1 MKINSLGVRR
11 LQSAC
16 LILVALLF
24 TQCDKDDNYVY
35 PDVLTDFMDIYT
47 NEEAMVDCIHP
58 DASGMLSLQ
67 NQLSGQGLRSD
78 TLYRAVG
85 MYALPDADGSTL
97 AYSVSLVY
105 AEPPIRMGEGM
116 TARMD
121 SLLENKT
128 CCFSEEENY
137 INKKGEKVSVFNNA
151 LMLSVP
157 KHPFMQ
163 KIIETAFSDKMVYA
177 NPEPKQQCVLSTT
190 GPGMITTL
198 YNSLLSEEKENV
210 YIIPAKYVTPFSVL
224 QARFVRQGYNGPEVK
239 KALEEA
245 YAVHYFWG
253 GWL

>member
-67 NQLSGQGLRSD
+67 NLLSGQGLRSD

-121 SLLENKT
+121 SLYVE
-128 CCFSEEENY
+128 
-137 INKKGEKVSVFNNA
+137 SVYRGGGYLNIVVQP
-151 LMLSVP
+151 M
-157 KHPFMQ
+157 MQ
-163 KIIETAFSDKMVYA
+163 TKAHVYA
-177 NPEPKQQCVLSTT
+177 FVEDSVVRRGGRTSVYFTLAHSQNDDRESFPRRVYLSIPLKKIYFLLIFHYLLLLMIQHLQLSHSLKLKYLSLIDPYIFFPLYPRNMIFRRTKQ
-190 GPGMITTL
+190 
-198 YNSLLSEEKENV
+198 
-210 YIIPAKYVTPFSVL
+210 
-224 QARFVRQGYNGPEVK
+224 R
-239 KALEEA
+239 
-245 YAVHYFWG
+245 
-253 GWL
+253 

>member
-47 NEEAMVDCIHP
+47 NEEAMDDCIHP

-121 SLLENKT
+121 SLYVE
-128 CCFSEEENY
+128 
-137 INKKGEKVSVFNNA
+137 SVYRGGGYLNIVVQP
-151 LMLSVP
+151 M
-157 KHPFMQ
+157 MQ
-163 KIIETAFSDKMVYA
+163 TKAHVYA
-177 NPEPKQQCVLSTT
+177 FVEDSVVRRGGRTSVYFTLAHSQNDDRESFPRRVYLSIPLKQYALSQ
-190 GPGMITTL
+190 GDTL
-198 YNSLLSEEKENV
+198 HLRTNV
-210 YIIPAKYVTPFSVL
+210 YGEGIKEWHIPY
-224 QARFVRQGYNGPEVK
+224 
-239 KALEEA
+239 
-245 YAVHYFWG
+245 
-253 GWL
+253 